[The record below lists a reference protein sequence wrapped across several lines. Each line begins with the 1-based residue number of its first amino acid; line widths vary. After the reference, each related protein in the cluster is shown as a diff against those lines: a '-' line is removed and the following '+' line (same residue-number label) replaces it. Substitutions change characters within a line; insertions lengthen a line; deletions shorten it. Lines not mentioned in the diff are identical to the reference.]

1 VTDLEATRGREEDW
15 LDQIEV
21 ILRKARRRSQLLAVA
36 IVLFGLLLFVTA
48 RLLDW
53 LTVSVMVTTANEYA
67 GRAGAV
73 ASFFGV
79 TPGFQVMR
87 NQSKLEQVRQI
98 RLILSRSTPDE
109 RQLHRD
115 HIWKFLVHTTYGA

>member
-21 ILRKARRRSQLLAVA
+21 ILRKARRRSQLLAVRIA
-36 IVLFGLLLFVTA
+36 VFGLLLFVTA

-53 LTVSVMVTTANEYA
+53 LTVSVMVTAVNEYA

-73 ASFFGV
+73 ASFFGI
-79 TPGFQVMR
+79 TPGFQVIR
-87 NQSKLEQVRQI
+87 NQSKLEQIRQI

-115 HIWKFLVHTTYGA
+115 RIWKFLLETTYGA